1 MNIVR
6 RLVTNA
12 MKLGLRVLCRI
23 DAPDMNKI
31 PAHGP
36 LILYSNH
43 TGSIEVPVLYGEIF
57 PRPLTGWAK
66 VESWDN
72 WFLNFIFTLWG
83 GIPLHRGEADLAALK
98 KALAVLKQGYIF
110 GLSPEGT
117 RSKTGKLI
125 RAKSGI
131 VLLAL
136 QADVPLL
143 PVAHWGG
150 EDFSANLKKFKRT
163 DFHIRV
169 GEPFKINTN
178 GSRVTA
184 ETRQQIAD
192 EMMYCLAA
200 LLPEEYHGEYTD
212 PDKAQGK
219 YLINQHGSTTGV
231 TAVKRG

>member
-1 MNIVR
+1 MNFLR
-6 RLVTNA
+6 WFVTNV
-12 MKLGLRVLCRI
+12 MKLGLHIMCRI
-23 DAPDMNKI
+23 DAPDLNKI
-31 PAHGP
+31 PVRGP
-36 LILYSNH
+36 LIVYGNH
-43 TGSIEVPVLYGEIF
+43 TGSIEVPVLYGEIY

-98 KALAVLKQGYIF
+98 KALAALKQGYIF

-117 RSKTGKLI
+117 RNKTGQLI

-150 EDFSANLKKFKRT
+150 ENFSANLKKLKRT

-169 GEPFKINTN
+169 GEPFKIRTN
-178 GSRVTA
+178 GVRVTA
-184 ETRQQIAD
+184 EMRQEIAD
-192 EMMYCLAA
+192 EMMYRLAA
-200 LLPEEYHGEYTD
+200 LLPEEYRGEYSD
-212 PDKAQGK
+212 LSKAREN
-219 YLINQHGSTTGV
+219 YLKSVGTQYIASQQIRT
-231 TAVKRG
+231 

>member
-1 MNIVR
+1 MNFLHWFI
-6 RLVTNA
+6 TNA
-12 MKLGLRVLCRI
+12 MKLGLHIMCRI
-23 DAPDMNKI
+23 DAPDLKKI
-31 PAHGP
+31 PTHGP
-36 LILYSNH
+36 LIIYGNH

-57 PRPLTGWAK
+57 PRPMTGWAK

-117 RSKTGKLI
+117 RNKTGKLI
-125 RAKSGI
+125 RAKPGI
-131 VLLAL
+131 VMLAL
-136 QADVPLL
+136 QANVPIL

-150 EDFSANLKKFKRT
+150 ENFSANLKKFKRT

-178 GSRVTA
+178 GVRVSA
-184 ETRQQIAD
+184 EMRQEIAD
-192 EMMYCLAA
+192 EMMYRLAK
-200 LLPEEYHGEYTD
+200 LLPEEYRGEYSDLERAT
-212 PDKAQGK
+212 GK
-219 YLINQHGSTTGV
+219 YFINM
-231 TAVKRG
+231 